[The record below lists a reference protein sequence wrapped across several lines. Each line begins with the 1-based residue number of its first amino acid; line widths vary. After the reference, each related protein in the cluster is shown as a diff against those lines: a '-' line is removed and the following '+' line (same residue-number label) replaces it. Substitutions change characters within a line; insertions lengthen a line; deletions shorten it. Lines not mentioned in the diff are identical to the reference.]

1 MLSELESF
9 KAGLGENI
17 KEGNH
22 KILYMAGYALERLGD
37 YDKALQFYTYSLNNK
52 PSYTKAR
59 FSKANILY
67 KQQNYKEAEV
77 NLVNIIDEDSSYI
90 KAYELLVNIFLD
102 LNELQ
107 SAKKYAEEGVL
118 NDSKV
123 YSLFSHLAFISN
135 ELKEHKDAIAYA
147 NKSLA
152 IKKKFG
158 PALIELG
165 RAYTFLCNKT
175 AANEYFE
182 QSKRYDRRLYSQ
194 NVKWSKD
201 YIAEK
206 CKK

>member
-1 MLSELESF
+1 MQLKKDNFVRVVVVSGSGDKSF
-9 KAGLGENI
+9 STGADI
-17 KEGNH
+17 KDFEKN
-22 KILYMAGYALERLGD
+22 
-37 YDKALQFYTYSLNNK
+37 
-52 PSYTKAR
+52 R
-59 FSKANILY
+59 F
-67 KQQNYKEAEV
+67 
-77 NLVNIIDEDSSYI
+77 DST
-90 KAYELLVNIFLD
+90 
-102 LNELQ
+102 

-118 NDSKV
+118 IDSKV

-201 YIAEK
+201 YITEK